1 MDFILQYL
9 FEIGCA
15 ILILFILF
23 DRNTV
28 RVDWGALSKF
38 QAFLA
43 MLTLFRIA
51 QFSFAYESGAGI
63 PGMGP
68 IGQISLWQFF
78 LVPWEDSFYVLP
90 FIFLKRF
97 KWTSK
102 WYIWYPLFILASIH
116 FASGH
121 MYQGLYAAMVI
132 GLYPYFISYRYGSKF
147 GMGTVMLGHI
157 LYDFTTFFTIK
168 FMPLILN

>member
-15 ILILFILF
+15 ILILFALF

-38 QAFLA
+38 QAFLV

-68 IGQISLWQFF
+68 IGQISPWQFF
-78 LVPWEDSFYVLP
+78 LVFWEDAFYVLP
-90 FIFLKRF
+90 MVFLRKF

-102 WYIWYPLFILASIH
+102 WYIWYPIFIAMSAW
-116 FASGH
+116 FGH
-121 MYQGLYAAMVI
+121 GHLYQGLYAAVVI
-132 GLYPYFISYRYGSKF
+132 SLAPYFLSYRYGSKF
-147 GMGTVMLGHI
+147 GFGTIMLSHI
-157 LYDFTTFFTIK
+157 CYDFVTFYTIK
-168 FMPLILN
+168 LLPLFL